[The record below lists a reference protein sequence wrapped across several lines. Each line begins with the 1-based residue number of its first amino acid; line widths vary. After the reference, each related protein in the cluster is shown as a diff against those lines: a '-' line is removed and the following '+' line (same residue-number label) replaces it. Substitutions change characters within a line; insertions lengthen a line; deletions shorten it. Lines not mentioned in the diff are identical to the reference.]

1 MKKYLQIFILTGLLI
16 FSFQKTLQ
24 SQWFKLPDLPDSGKV
39 YDMYFVNANTGWVT
53 LTNNFYT
60 LKTTDGGLSWVTQ
73 LSGTSLKAGELQFFS
88 DTLGVALGSNGS
100 FVTTIIKTTNG
111 GINWNPIFTTADI
124 YSDIFFVSKDTGW
137 VCGFDGMWGGVWR
150 TNDGGNSWFRQ
161 YTAASNGLDRI
172 FFLKNKVNG
181 EYWGWTFKGDGLW
194 RTTNSGVNW
203 ALINGG
209 IGGCYGD
216 CVDIY
221 FRDTANGIVTRN
233 NDCFN
238 KTTNGGFNWINFPL
252 NYSINS
258 KIGIGDNNKYW
269 LTLNNDSIIK
279 TNNFFQT
286 YGRQYTPAYA
296 KIIFALDTSTVYA
309 GLNSTNMIKTTNGG
323 GPIIYTEVDSLNL
336 NLPEYYKLYQN
347 YPNPFNPVTKI
358 SYELPKDS
366 KVSLIIYDILGKE
379 IRRLVDNE
387 FKQAG
392 IYSIDFNE
400 PSLASGVYFYRLIAL
415 DSFGKT
421 GYNKVKSMV
430 YIK

>member
-16 FSFQKTLQ
+16 FSFQKTLR

-39 YDMYFVNANTGWVT
+39 FDMQFVNVNTGWIT
-53 LTNNFYT
+53 LFNNISST
-60 LKTTDGGLSWVTQ
+60 CRL
-73 LSGTSLKAGELQFFS
+73 
-88 DTLGVALGSNGS
+88 
-100 FVTTIIKTTNG
+100 IKTTNG
-111 GINWNPIFTTADI
+111 GQNWNILIAQQVLIFKFFNDTLGIALNIGGNQISKTSNGGTNWNIISTTGNV
-124 YSDIFFVSKDTGW
+124 YQDIFFVSKDTGW

-181 EYWGWTFKGDGLW
+181 EYWGWTFKGNGLW
-194 RTTNSGVNW
+194 RTTNSGNNW
-203 ALINGG
+203 TLINGG
-209 IGGCYGD
+209 ISGCSLSD
-216 CVDIY
+216 AVDIY
-221 FRDTANGIVTRN
+221 FKDTMNGVITRSYR
-233 NDCFN
+233 CFS
-238 KTTNGGFNWINFPL
+238 TTTDGGFNWIHHYETNS
-252 NYSINS
+252 NSS
-258 KIGIGDNNKYW
+258 KIGVGDNNTIW
-269 LTLNNDSIIK
+269 ITNADSVIK
-279 TNNFFQT
+279 TINFFIT
-286 YGRQYTPAYA
+286 YGKQKTPTLVHS
-296 KIIFALDTSTVYA
+296 IFALDTSLVYA
-309 GLNSTNMIKTTNGG
+309 GLDMVNMVKTTNGG
-323 GPIIYTEVDSLNL
+323 GPIIYTGIDSLNL
-336 NLPEYYKLYQN
+336 NLPVYYKLYQN

-400 PSLASGVYFYRLIAL
+400 PSLASGVYFYRLVAL

-421 GYNKVKSMV
+421 SYNKVKSMV